1 MLLLSCPT
9 FMEIPFWMHRKQYL
23 HYFWIANFCH
33 SHLMLCL
40 FSVSLHLLYSVSP
53 LFSSIISFFSI
64 IPFKKYFICLHI
76 SLIFPFSKVLHFF
89 LILHNVI
96 VLCRGFLVHSSSKK
110 HFVILKEGSL
120 LLPACKP
127 AGFFS
132 VMCVSL
138 ASH

>member
-64 IPFKKYFICLHI
+64 IPFKKIFYLFTYFSYI
-76 SLIFPFSKVLHFF
+76 SIFKSFAFF

-127 AGFFS
+127 AGFLS